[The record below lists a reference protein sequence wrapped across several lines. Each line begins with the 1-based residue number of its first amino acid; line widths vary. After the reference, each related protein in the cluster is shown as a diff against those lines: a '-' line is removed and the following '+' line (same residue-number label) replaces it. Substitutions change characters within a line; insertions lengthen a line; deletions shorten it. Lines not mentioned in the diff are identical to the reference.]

1 MYDDFVKLTNYKTIH
16 GWLLIDMRTFK
27 HVVLNQCAKWINMFK
42 DHLLN
47 YVLNRLNV
55 SNWFRLVKCDRCKYI
70 VQKIWCS
77 LHKTPSTH
85 FHYDVREFVCCLQEL
100 EEFIINSNE
109 VLSLVFD
116 WDDSNSLLR
125 ILNVLNQIKDYEPSI
140 KNLFPSLKK
149 IIYMLMQYD
158 IRIPKKCLN
167 QVNHISYVLR
177 VCN

>member
-1 MYDDFVKLTNYKTIH
+1 
-16 GWLLIDMRTFK
+16 
-27 HVVLNQCAKWINMFK
+27 MFK

-55 SNWFRLVKCDRCKYI
+55 SNWFRLIKCDRCKYI

-167 QVNHISYVLR
+167 QVNHISYMYCAFAIEFNDISGCICAYSVFR
-177 VCN
+177 FAGKMGRSAENGIND

>member
-1 MYDDFVKLTNYKTIH
+1 
-16 GWLLIDMRTFK
+16 MRQVDQ
-27 HVVLNQCAKWINMFK
+27 HVQRSFTQLRTKSIKCKQLVSSRQMRPMQIYCAENLVLVV
-42 DHLLN
+42 HT
-47 YVLNRLNV
+47 
-55 SNWFRLVKCDRCKYI
+55 
-70 VQKIWCS
+70 
-77 LHKTPSTH
+77 TPSTH

-125 ILNVLNQIKDYEPSI
+125 ILNVLNQIKNYEPSI